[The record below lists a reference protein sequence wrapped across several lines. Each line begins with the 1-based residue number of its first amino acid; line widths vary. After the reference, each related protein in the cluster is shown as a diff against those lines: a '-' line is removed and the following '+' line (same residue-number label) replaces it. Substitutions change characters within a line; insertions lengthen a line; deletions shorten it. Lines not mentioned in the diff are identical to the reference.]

1 MARDPAPIPDEF
13 LPTVVPRR
21 PAPALDALEDEIAE
35 HINAMKSTATKEQAP
50 MQDRPAPAT
59 PPPPASPYAP
69 PPPRPVATAT
79 IQNMPPQPP
88 PASQMDVRF
97 NGKTLI
103 LSATCNTSAEAERVI
118 ETLQPLSKL
127 LPSE

>member
-1 MARDPAPIPDEF
+1 MARDPAPIPDDF

-21 PAPALDALEDEIAE
+21 PASAIDALEDEIAE
-35 HINAMKSTATKEQAP
+35 HIHTMKSTTTKEQAP

-69 PPPRPVATAT
+69 PPPRPVSIPTA
-79 IQNMPPQPP
+79 IQNQPQPP

>member
-21 PAPALDALEDEIAE
+21 PSSLDALEDEIAE
-35 HINAMKSTATKEQAP
+35 HINAMKSTATKEPEP
-50 MQDRPAPAT
+50 MQDRPTAAA
-59 PPPPASPYAP
+59 PPPSAYAP
-69 PPPRPVATAT
+69 PQPRPVSIPTA
-79 IQNMPPQPP
+79 IQNQPQPP

>member
-13 LPTVVPRR
+13 FPAVIPRR
-21 PAPALDALEDEIAE
+21 PASPIDALEDEIAK
-35 HINAMKSTATKEQAP
+35 HIDTIKTTATQEQAP
-50 MQDRPAPAT
+50 MQDRPASAT
-59 PPPPASPYAP
+59 PPPSASPYAP

-118 ETLQPLSKL
+118 ETLTPLSKL